1 MSPVDSCSQSLS
13 RRASSSET
21 VITGIPRLCVPLK
34 PWSAP
39 GRIALG
45 FLEIIADGRIAIAH
59 RSPRDGRNRMGTDA
73 LLSHSQARWR
83 YGGDGACSPSH
94 RPGATDDEAGT
105 EGTHV
110 PTDDTK
116 QTKVAVRGRTIRISV
131 KCQAPPCAW

>member
-1 MSPVDSCSQSLS
+1 MSQVDSCSQSLS

-73 LLSHSQARWR
+73 LATARP
-83 YGGDGACSPSH
+83 GGDTAAMA
-94 RPGATDDEAGT
+94 R
-105 EGTHV
+105 
-110 PTDDTK
+110 
-116 QTKVAVRGRTIRISV
+116 AVRRIGPVRRTTKRGLRGRMFQLT
-131 KCQAPPCAW
+131 